1 MDGLVLDHTSIWSG
15 EIQTVYRL
23 QELLMHFVRNEVKGT
38 SFTNL
43 IVSTVAFSEFS
54 MYDLIRMPA
63 SIPIFSLPICFV
75 CLLLWVLDF
84 SYYFLNSCY
93 DIELLLCCWSHSNKL
108 SSQCWV
114 FVFDL
119 CLPPTPSNNCYRI
132 QRTLC
137 RTLQNLIDLCILIAL
152 TSTLKM
158 FWLMQCLHINGYQLD
173 IWYAQYMRNGFHE

>member
-1 MDGLVLDHTSIWSG
+1 
-15 EIQTVYRL
+15 
-23 QELLMHFVRNEVKGT
+23 MHFVRNEVKGT

-93 DIELLLCCWSHSNKL
+93 DIELLLCCWSQRLEQALISVL
-108 SSQCWV
+108 GVCVW
-114 FVFDL
+114 FVFA
-119 CLPPTPSNNCYRI
+119 PTPSNNCYRI

-158 FWLMQCLHINGYQLD
+158 FWLMQCLHINGYQTYD
-173 IWYAQYMRNGFHE
+173 TRSICAMGFMNS